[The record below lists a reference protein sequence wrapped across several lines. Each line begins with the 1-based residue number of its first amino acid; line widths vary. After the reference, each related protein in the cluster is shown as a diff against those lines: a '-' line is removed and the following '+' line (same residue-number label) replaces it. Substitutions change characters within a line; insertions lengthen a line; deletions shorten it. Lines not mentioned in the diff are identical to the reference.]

1 MTDKLIASIEAESAV
16 IGALIID
23 NDKFDEIATLLRS
36 DDFYVSAHKVL
47 FEGVSHLLTQGKPA
61 DILTLEQYFK
71 DKKLIE
77 QIGGLAYLQK
87 LFTIL
92 LLHQISLPMLRLF
105 LVIAN
110 NVVF

>member
-71 DKKLIE
+71 DKKLID
-77 QIGGLAYLQK
+77 QIGGLAYLADIIHN
-87 LFTIL
+87 TPSASNITAYAEI
-92 LLHQISLPMLRLF
+92 ISRYSKH
-105 LVIAN
+105 
-110 NVVF
+110 VVF